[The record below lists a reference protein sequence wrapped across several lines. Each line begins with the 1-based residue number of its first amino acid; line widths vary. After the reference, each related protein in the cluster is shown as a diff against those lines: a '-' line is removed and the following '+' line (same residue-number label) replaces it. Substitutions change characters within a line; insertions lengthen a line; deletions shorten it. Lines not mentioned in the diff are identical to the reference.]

1 MIGRGKPGM
10 RKKPAPVEKDE
21 PRQKIKAG
29 IFEDD
34 DGDVDFGNSRTQIK
48 KPQQTGIDF
57 ADFANS
63 KPTFA
68 ARRNKI
74 AS

>member
-1 MIGRGKPGM
+1 M
-10 RKKPAPVEKDE
+10 RKKPAPVEKEE
-21 PRQKIKAG
+21 PKQKIKAG

-34 DGDVDFGNSRTQIK
+34 DGDADFGDSRTQRK
-48 KPQQTGIDF
+48 KPQQTSVDFVDF
-57 ADFANS
+57 ATS